1 MIALIQKVSEASV
14 TIDQQRVAEI
24 GFGALALIGVEKLD
38 THKEVELLRDKILR
52 FRMFNDSDGKMNLNI
67 SEAEGSLL
75 LVPQFTLVA
84 DTDKGRRPGFSRSAT
99 PSVASELFS
108 GLCDSFVLAI
118 KRPVARGKFGAD
130 MKVGLV
136 NDGPVTFWLQ
146 VGDN

>member
-14 TIDQQRVAEI
+14 TIDNQRVAEI
-24 GFGALALIGVEKLD
+24 GLGALALIGVEEMD
-38 THKEVELLRDKILR
+38 THKEVELLKDKILL

-84 DTDKGRRPGFSRSAT
+84 DTDKGRRPGFSRCAT
-99 PSVASELFS
+99 PSIASELFS
-108 GLCDSFVLAI
+108 GLCDSFALTMN
-118 KRPVARGKFGAD
+118 KPVARGEFGAD

-146 VGDN
+146 VGNK

>member
-14 TIDQQRVAEI
+14 TIDNQRIAEI
-24 GFGALALIGVEKLD
+24 GFGALALIGIEKMD
-38 THKEVELLRDKILR
+38 THKEVELLKDKILL

-84 DTDKGRRPGFSRSAT
+84 DTHKGRRPGFSLSAP
-99 PSVASELFS
+99 PSLASELFS
-108 GLCDSFVLAI
+108 ALCDSFAPAI
-118 KRPVARGKFGAD
+118 NQAVARGKFGAD
-130 MKVGLV
+130 MQVGLV